1 VTGKQNAVL
10 WIGLIIVALNLVSK
24 WSSIR
29 SIIFAG
35 ASATGSSGG
44 VSSSDPASGG
54 ISTVPGIG
62 APASGGVTIPFGGM
76 PVTVPLSTAAAQPTT
91 TVLLW
96 QQQRRTNLV
105 MTS

>member
-1 VTGKQNAVL
+1 VSGKQNAVI

-29 SIIFAG
+29 SIIFSG
-35 ASATGSSGG
+35 ASGSGG

-76 PVTVPLSTAAAQPTT
+76 PITIPLSTATAQPTT
-91 TVLLW
+91 TV
-96 QQQRRTNLV
+96 V
-105 MTS
+105 